1 MHALVFV
8 VKNANELSSEAVD
21 DVTVLNELPY
31 ADYTEK
37 VTLQEQHFVRLTELL
52 EEQYGN
58 DNLAVDQS
66 HKRIT
71 VNRAGVIRFFKG
83 LRAAIKKSIAF
94 AMDKPIEDFI
104 HLRGESDWYAI
115 KTLIDDPFDTQ
126 FYMEGYG
133 CGSITTFTHHLYVQ
147 MGFKQTDTLT
157 LELAQVFDAHY

>member
-1 MHALVFV
+1 MHLLVFILR
-8 VKNANELSSEAVD
+8 NDITNETVD

-31 ADYTEK
+31 ADYTEE
-37 VTLQEQHFVRLTELL
+37 VTLQEQHFVRLASLL
-52 EEQYGN
+52 EKHFGK

-66 HKRIT
+66 HKRIK
-71 VNRAGVIRFFKG
+71 VNRAGVIRFFKD
-83 LRAAIKKSIAF
+83 LRAAINKSIAL
-94 AMDKPIEDFI
+94 AMDNPIEDFI

>member
-21 DVTVLNELPY
+21 DVTVLNELPL
-31 ADYTEK
+31 ADYTEE
-37 VTLQEQHFVRLTELL
+37 VTLQEQHFSRLASLL
-52 EEQYGN
+52 EKHFGK

-66 HKRIT
+66 RRRIT
-71 VNRAGVIRFFKG
+71 VNRSGIIRYFND
-83 LRAAIKKSIAF
+83 LRAAIKEAIAF

-115 KTLIDDPFDTQ
+115 KTLIDDPFAAQ
-126 FYMEGYG
+126 FYMDGYG
-133 CGSITTFTHHLYVQ
+133 SGSITVFAHNLFVQ
-147 MGFKQTDTLT
+147 MGYEQAESLT

>member
-8 VKNANELSSEAVD
+8 LSNEIDRETID

-31 ADYTEK
+31 ADYTEE
-37 VTLQEQHFVRLTELL
+37 VTLQEQHFVRLAELL
-52 EEQYGN
+52 EEQYGK
-58 DNLAVDQS
+58 DNLAIDQS

-83 LRAAIKKSIAF
+83 LRAAINKSIAL
-94 AMDKPIEDFI
+94 AMDNPIEDFI

-115 KTLIDDPFDTQ
+115 KTLIDDPFGTQ
-126 FYMEGYG
+126 FYMDGYG
-133 CGSITTFTHHLYVQ
+133 CGSITVFSHNLFVQ
-147 MGFKQTDTLT
+147 MGYEQAESLT

>member
-37 VTLQEQHFVRLTELL
+37 VTLQEQHFVRLAELL
-52 EEQYGN
+52 EEQYGK

-83 LRAAIKKSIAF
+83 LRAAINKSIAL
-94 AMDKPIEDFI
+94 AMDNPIEDFI

-115 KTLIDDPFDTQ
+115 KTLIDDPFASQ
-126 FYMEGYG
+126 FYMDGYG
-133 CGSITTFTHHLYVQ
+133 CGSITVFAHNLFVQ
-147 MGFKQTDTLT
+147 MGYEQTDSIT
-157 LELAQVFDAHY
+157 LELTQVFDAHY

>member
-8 VKNANELSSEAVD
+8 VKNANEISSEAVD

-31 ADYTEK
+31 ADYTEE
-37 VTLQEQHFVRLTELL
+37 VTLQEQHFVRLASLL
-52 EEQYGN
+52 EKHFGK

-66 HKRIT
+66 RRRIT
-71 VNRAGVIRFFKG
+71 VNRSGIIRYFND
-83 LRAAIKKSIAF
+83 LRAAIKEAIAL
-94 AMDKPIEDFI
+94 AMDNPIEDFI

-157 LELAQVFDAHY
+157 LELTQVFDAHY

>member
-8 VKNANELSSEAVD
+8 LRNVNDIASEAVD
-21 DVTVLNELPY
+21 DVTVLNELPL
-31 ADYTEK
+31 ADYTEE
-37 VTLQEQHFVRLTELL
+37 VSLQDQHFSQLAALL
-52 EEQYGN
+52 ENHLGK

-66 HKRIT
+66 RRRIT
-71 VNRAGVIRFFKG
+71 GNRSGIIRYFND
-83 LRAAIKKSIAF
+83 LRAAIKEAIAL
-94 AMDKPIEDFI
+94 AMDNPIEDFI

-157 LELAQVFDAHY
+157 LELTQVFDAHY

>member
-1 MHALVFV
+1 MHLLVFILR
-8 VKNANELSSEAVD
+8 NDITNEAVD
-21 DVTVLNELPY
+21 DVTVLNELPL
-31 ADYTEK
+31 ADYTEE
-37 VTLQEQHFVRLTELL
+37 VTLQEQHFVRLASLL
-52 EEQYGN
+52 EKHFGK

-83 LRAAIKKSIAF
+83 LRAAIKKSIAL
-94 AMDKPIEDFI
+94 AMDNPIEDFI

-126 FYMEGYG
+126 FYMDGYG
-133 CGSITTFTHHLYVQ
+133 SGSITVFAHNLFVQ
-147 MGFKQTDTLT
+147 MGYEQAESLT

>member
-1 MHALVFV
+1 MHLLVFILR
-8 VKNANELSSEAVD
+8 NDITNETVD

-31 ADYTEK
+31 ADYTEE
-37 VTLQEQHFVRLTELL
+37 VTLQEQHFSRLASLL
-52 EEQYGN
+52 EKHFGK

-66 HKRIT
+66 HKRIK
-71 VNRAGVIRFFKG
+71 VNRAGVIRFFNW
-83 LRAAIKKSIAF
+83 LRAAINKSIAL
-94 AMDKPIEDFI
+94 AMDNPIEDFI

-157 LELAQVFDAHY
+157 LELTQVFDAHY